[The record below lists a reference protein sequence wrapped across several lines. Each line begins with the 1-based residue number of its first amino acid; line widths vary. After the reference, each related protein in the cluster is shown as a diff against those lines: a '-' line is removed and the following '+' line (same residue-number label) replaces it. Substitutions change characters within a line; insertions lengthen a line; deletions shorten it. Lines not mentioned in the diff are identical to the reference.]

1 MLTHPRSSFRRLS
14 ASAVIGLALPLLAAS
29 QNAPGVLPRTAC
41 ACFGGESFNAL
52 RAMPPPLIGFRVGRP
67 GDVVEPIEA
76 AVPAWLCE
84 VSLSDTQEDKIFS
97 IVLAASPSLR
107 ENAKALRKAY
117 ADLHELALSPKY
129 SEDKAHEL
137 ANAAGMATLKL
148 AQRRTALEHDINAVL
163 TPEQRQ
169 QLQESQQDRNMQC
182 GGPAMPPGA
191 ISVGPPIRR

>member
-1 MLTHPRSSFRRLS
+1 MLTHPRSSLRRLS
-14 ASAVIGLALPLLAAS
+14 VSAVIGLALPLFAAS
-29 QNAPGVLPRTAC
+29 QNAPGVFPRTAC
-41 ACFGGESFNAL
+41 ACFGGESLNTI
-52 RAMPPPLIGFRVGRP
+52 RAVPPPPLIQFRVGHP
-67 GDVVEPIEA
+67 GDVVEPIE

-84 VSLSDTQEDKIFS
+84 VSLSDTQEDKVFS

-129 SEDKAHEL
+129 SENKAHEL

-148 AQRRTALEHDINAVL
+148 AQLRTALERDINAVL

-169 QLQESQQDRNMQC
+169 QLQESQQDRIMQC
-182 GGPAMPPGA
+182 GGPATPPGV
-191 ISVGPPIRR
+191 ISVGPPIRH